1 MKIAWFFYFPF
12 ICWSIHCWRL
22 KNCSPKRVQMFRITY
37 LIVNYLFYFPF
48 LRFFFKKRK
57 KRKFDFRISFNH
69 LSLKFRRTRKWSSSR
84 NIFRSKEDL
93 LTFIGYISFLFWY
106 IRNNLNL
113 GFEFIFK
120 KNKDKE
126 KEKEKPQD

>member
-1 MKIAWFFYFPF
+1 
-12 ICWSIHCWRL
+12 
-22 KNCSPKRVQMFRITY
+22 
-37 LIVNYLFYFPF
+37 
-48 LRFFFKKRK
+48 
-57 KRKFDFRISFNH
+57 
-69 LSLKFRRTRKWSSSR
+69 
-84 NIFRSKEDL
+84 L